1 MYAGPELCTPV
12 LLHCS
17 ANLNKAFSPWPV
29 GPSTAAAA
37 MSCDEDEFLSEW
49 KAQEAAESPDDAE
62 SPEPV
67 EDHRLTRADG
77 RQKVSLTVVLGMILR
92 LIGTNPP
99 QEPLSAVFWLWKLS

>member
-1 MYAGPELCTPV
+1 MAGPGKRHSARGTPRAQPRDV
-12 LLHCS
+12 RS
-17 ANLNKAFSPWPV
+17 AGRDTWNLT
-29 GPSTAAAA
+29 G
-37 MSCDEDEFLSEW
+37 
-49 KAQEAAESPDDAE
+49 EALGG
-62 SPEPV
+62 PV

>member
-1 MYAGPELCTPV
+1 M
-12 LLHCS
+12 
-17 ANLNKAFSPWPV
+17 NKAHIVIHTHESSPGWLLKLTQANHLQPWR
-29 GPSTAAAA
+29 ALCWRA
-37 MSCDEDEFLSEW
+37 
-49 KAQEAAESPDDAE
+49 
-62 SPEPV
+62 V